1 MEFSNYIKLFFGEL
15 GRRRYSSGFI
25 FLSIFLISII
35 TAFNLKDD
43 YKTTALLK
51 YSEEDAN
58 NNLNTASPLGGIV
71 SLGGINLNSGT
82 TDPIDYSIEIIKS
95 RDFLRNLLE
104 FPNIRENL
112 VASDYYDFNEQKIIY
127 KSSIYD
133 EDNAKWIRSQSKFKD
148 VVPGYLEVHK
158 DHYIKNL
165 TLVKNRATGFL
176 SISFNHSSPYFAKD
190 FLDLIINEVNRIVRE
205 DDQSNSEKKL
215 DFLMERSSKTLNNEV
230 KQALG
235 QLIENE
241 LKKIAY
247 SSTKVDYMLEVIDP
261 PYVSDKPEFPNRL
274 LIIVLGM
281 FVGLISVILNI
292 HIPLYLRREM

>member
-1 MEFSNYIKLFFGEL
+1 MKFSSYIKLFIGEL
-15 GRRRYSSGFI
+15 RRKRYSSGFI
-25 FLSIFLISII
+25 FLLILLASILI
-35 TAFNLKDD
+35 AFSLKDD

-51 YSEEDAN
+51 YSEEDSN

-112 VASDYYDFNEQKIIY
+112 VAADYYDFNKEKIIY

-133 EDNAKWIRSQSKFKD
+133 EVNDKWVRNQSKFKD
-148 VVPGYLEVHK
+148 IAPGYLEVHK
-158 DHYIKNL
+158 DYYIKNL

-176 SISFNHSSPYFAKD
+176 SISFNHSSPYFAKE

-215 DFLMERSSKTLNNEV
+215 NFLMERNSKTLNNEV

-235 QLIENE
+235 QLMENE

-261 PYVSDKPEFPNRL
+261 PYISDKPVFPNRF
-274 LIIVLGM
+274 LIIILGI
-281 FVGLISVILNI
+281 FISLISVILNI
-292 HIPLYLRREM
+292 HISLYARKEM